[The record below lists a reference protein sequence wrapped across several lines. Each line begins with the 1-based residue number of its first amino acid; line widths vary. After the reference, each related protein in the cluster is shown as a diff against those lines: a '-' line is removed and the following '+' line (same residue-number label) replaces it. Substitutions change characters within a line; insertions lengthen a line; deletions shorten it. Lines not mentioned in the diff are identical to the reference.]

1 MKIHFRSNP
10 LLVRY
15 GETDQMGIVHHSNY
29 LRYFEVARLEW
40 LSQLGVSYSKMEKE
54 GVLMPVIHASILY
67 KTPAQFE
74 DLLTIHITLDK
85 IPEVKM
91 EFSYQVTNQ
100 NDQIVCTGKTALA
113 FLNSESRRPMRCPQS
128 FKSIFEKVIAE

>member
-74 DLLTIHITLDK
+74 DLLTIHIALDK